1 MICFCVPLFCLRGKG
16 TFFILYM
23 GRPRITLIFLLLFLP
38 GFALVVSGCVFKK
51 PPVSPAVNQNQNTNT
66 AATTAEIDTSNWKTY
81 RNEEYGFE
89 FKYPTNWVLSVF
101 NKETGTVDGF
111 FITRGESRLGVLPRG
126 EFDYGLPTN
135 EPVVSETTIADKKV
149 KTRQWELANGGT
161 LLFYQFIE
169 NVPNWIHCT
178 EGLKNCNR
186 LDLRAINI
194 DDLGTLKKIISTFT
208 FRQ

>member
-1 MICFCVPLFCLRGKG
+1 MKKLL
-16 TFFILYM
+16 TILVFS
-23 GRPRITLIFLLLFLP
+23 TLLL
-38 GFALVVSGCVFKK
+38 GGCFPISKK
-51 PPVSPAVNQNQNTNT
+51 PVTPPPVNTNQSQNVNTDT
-66 AATTAEIDTSNWKTY
+66 ATSTVEIDTFDWKTY

-89 FKYPTNWVLSVF
+89 FKYPTNLVLSVF

-149 KTRQWELANGGT
+149 KTRQWELTNGGT

-169 NVPNWIHCT
+169 NVPNWLHCT

-208 FRQ
+208 FLQ